1 MQPTEESL
9 KSLAQCFLQTLAPD
23 PEPRKQAEN
32 FLKTA
37 SGQPGFG
44 ITVLALI
51 ATPGVE
57 EQVLQPAAVNFKN
70 FVKYHWAPSEHDPL
84 GHVPIQDDE
93 KAKIKEHIVPLML
106 SAPPKIQAQISEAL
120 SIISTHDFP
129 AKWENLLPEL
139 VSKLPS
145 TDYGVLLGILETAN
159 SIFKRFRHQF
169 KSVQLYA
176 ELKYCLDL
184 FVAPMLALFI
194 STGQLIAANQDK
206 LDTLR
211 VLLNCQRLI
220 CRIFFSLNSQE
231 LPEVF
236 EDHLQEWMGEF
247 HKYLTYEN
255 PLLNEKD
262 PEKEGI
268 LDQLKAAIC
277 ENINLY
283 MEKNEE
289 EFKDFLP
296 TFVTDVWTLLIKL
309 PQSPEGL
316 GPGRDRLAIVAIRFL
331 TTVSRSVH
339 HALFKDPDT
348 LRKICEGIVLPN
360 SRLRDEDEELFEMN
374 FVEYIRRDMEGSDSD
389 TRRRMACEL
398 VKGLSTSYEA
408 EVTHLFSQYVNSE
421 LAQYAANPEANW
433 KAKDTAVFLVV
444 ALAVK
449 QKTAAAG
456 ATATNNL
463 VNLGEFFSGQILP
476 ELRAADVNSQP
487 VLKANALKFL
497 TTFRGQ
503 IPKETCLELMPQLL
517 RFVGAESNV
526 VHSYAANA
534 IERLLLTRDGG
545 QLRFSGADVATF
557 AEPLLRELFKA
568 LKMPDSQ
575 ENQYVMKC
583 LMRVVSATAAPVA
596 ILPLALPALVALLTA
611 ACRNPANPSF
621 NHYAFEA
628 VAALVRRAAAEDAP
642 GQVPLCEAQVFPLLQ
657 LVLDA
662 DVHEFAPY
670 AFQLLA
676 LLIESRSAPPLLPL
690 PAAYMALFP
699 ALISPTLWE
708 RAGNVPALVRLLQAY
723 LQKASKEIVGG
734 GQVPPV
740 LGVFQKLIASKHSDH
755 QGFFILN
762 TVVEHLDHAALAPF
776 VPTIWNLLF
785 YRLQNSRTPKFV
797 RGLLI
802 FLSLFLVKHGVAP
815 VVASVNAVQPGLFL
829 QITAG
834 VWAPGL
840 PSICDAVETK
850 LCAVAATDVLCECSE
865 LQADSAL
872 PTWARLLDAV
882 LTLLVQPREQREAA
896 QAEEPDVPDAEEITS
911 GYAASYAQL
920 HHAGKT
926 EEDPVKD
933 KTNDARQY
941 LTVGLGALTARSPGR
956 FGAVIQQGVSDAN
969 REALAQFCAGYGV
982 TLA

>member
-37 SGQPGFG
+37 AGQPGFG
-44 ITVLALI
+44 IT
-51 ATPGVE
+51 
-57 EQVLQPAAVNFKN
+57 
-70 FVKYHWAPSEHDPL
+70 SEHDPL

-139 VSKLPS
+139 
-145 TDYGVLLGILETAN
+145 
-159 SIFKRFRHQF
+159 
-169 KSVQLYA
+169 
-176 ELKYCLDL
+176 
-184 FVAPMLALFI
+184 ALFI
-194 STGQLIAANQDK
+194 SSGQLIAANQDK
-206 LDTLR
+206 PDTLR

-339 HALFKDPDT
+339 HALFKDAET

-421 LAQYAANPEANW
+421 LAQYAVNPEANW

-476 ELRAADVNSQP
+476 ELRAADVNAQP

-534 IERLLLTRDGG
+534 IERLLMTRDGG

-557 AEPLLRELFKA
+557 AGAAAGGAVQGAQDARLAGEP
-568 LKMPDSQ
+568 
-575 ENQYVMKC
+575 
-583 LMRVVSATAAPVA
+583 VS
-596 ILPLALPALVALLTA
+596 LVALLTA

-642 GQVPLCEAQVFPLLQ
+642 GQVPVCEAQVFPLLQ

-662 DVHEFAPY
+662 DVQEFAPY

-699 ALISPTLWE
+699 ALISPMLWE

-802 FLSLFLVKHGVAP
+802 FLALFLVKHGVAP

-850 LCAVAATDVLCECSE
+850 LCAVAATDVLCECSD

-882 LTLLVQPREQREAA
+882 LTLLVQPKEQREAA
-896 QAEEPDVPDAEEITS
+896 QAEEPDVPDAEEIAS

-941 LTVGLGALTARSPGR
+941 LTAGLGSLTARSPGR